1 MSAWLD
7 TVSSLKVKLGLLVA
21 ASVVTAVLLTLLGSA
36 ADVPAALVLPVSVA
50 LALGVTQ
57 LLAAGMVAPLR
68 RMTEVSRAMARGDY
82 SGRVRTTATDEVGQL
97 AAAFNR
103 MAEDLATVDRERRDL
118 IATVSHE
125 LRTPLTAMTAL
136 LENLADGVVPA
147 DSDHLAAALDEA
159 QRLGRLVE
167 DLLQL
172 SRLEAG
178 VVHLDRQ
185 EVALRALVEESVV
198 QVLAAGR
205 PLTVTIDL
213 GEDVVV
219 VADPA
224 RLRQLLVNVLD
235 NAARHAPADTTVRVT
250 GEADHGAW
258 WLEVTDDGGGV
269 APEDR
274 ERVFERFG
282 TDGAGGTGLGLAV
295 ARWVAQLHGGT
306 LRFLD
311 PADGSRRPAPARGG
325 HARPPAGPLPDPSP
339 TGTTLEPVHEPA
351 HEPAH
356 EPVHEP
362 AQEPAMTT
370 TTPPPAQPSHPP
382 ASAALVRQQPGL
394 DGLFGRF
401 WPERGLPSGF
411 RTVVAAAGAG
421 LVAGFALSFTD
432 VGITWTLV
440 AIVCGAAA
448 LATARRRRE
457 PWTLLCAGLALLL
470 VLPLTLLDAWWLRPL
485 CIVAAT
491 AVFLCGVTG
500 ARTLPGIILSG
511 LAWPL
516 ASLRGLPWFGRSL
529 RLAGNGSRTPAVVRT
544 TAWSLLGLGVFGT
557 IFASANPVFGSWVDQ
572 LVPNLTF
579 NDLVGRAFLACF
591 VFAATLGAAY
601 LALNPADVEV
611 LGGHR
616 PSALANRFEWLVPVL
631 VVDAVFVAFI
641 AAQARALLGGRDYIE
656 ATTGLTYAD
665 YVHQGFGQ
673 LTLATALTVLVVW
686 VAARR
691 AGGTPEDRRWLLGS
705 LGLLCALT
713 LLVVASALRGMA
725 VYQDAYGFTTLRLFV
740 DVFEGWLGF
749 VVLAIMVAGVAG
761 LGRWLPRIALV
772 SGAVALV
779 GLAAI
784 NPDAWVAER
793 NLDRYD
799 ATGRLDVRYLQTLSA
814 DAAPV
819 IAERLPRDVARCVL
833 LELPVSSLREETID
847 DPRAWNLS
855 RSRAVDAVARI
866 GLAPA
871 PDGAASG
878 SDISFEEC
886 GGVWEAFGE

>member
-1 MSAWLD
+1 MSALLD

-21 ASVVTAVLLTLLGSA
+21 ASVVVAVLLTLVGSA
-36 ADVPAALVLPVSVA
+36 AHVPALLVLPVSVA

-82 SGRVRTTATDEVGQL
+82 SGRVHTTSTDEVGQL
-97 AAAFNR
+97 AVAFNR

-147 DSDHLAAALDEA
+147 DSEHLSAALEEA
-159 QRLGRLVE
+159 QRLGGLVE

-178 VVHLDRQ
+178 VVELDRQ
-185 EVALRALVEESVV
+185 DVDLRGLVEESVA
-198 QVLAAGR
+198 QVASAGR
-205 PLTVTIDL
+205 RRDYALDL
-213 GEDVVV
+213 SDGLVVR
-219 VADPA
+219 ADPA

-235 NAARHAPADTTVRVT
+235 NAERHAPPGTDVRVSAAAT
-250 GEADHGAW
+250 GHGW
-258 WLEVTDDGGGV
+258 QLEVVDEGGGV

-295 ARWVAQLHGGT
+295 ARWVAALHGGT

-311 PADGSRRPAPARGG
+311 PDGDRGARLRLEVPTYTAAPRAAAAAPHPAPRT
-325 HARPPAGPLPDPSP
+325 P
-339 TGTTLEPVHEPA
+339 
-351 HEPAH
+351 
-356 EPVHEP
+356 
-362 AQEPAMTT
+362 QEPAMTT
-370 TTPPPAQPSHPP
+370 TAPPPARPP
-382 ASAALVRQQPGL
+382 APLAPAGAAGTAPSALE
-394 DGLFGRF
+394 GLFGRF
-401 WPERGLPSGF
+401 WPEHGLGSGSRTVLAAALAGLLAGLALSF
-411 RTVVAAAGAG
+411 NAVGVGWTVVA
-421 LVAGFALSFTD
+421 
-432 VGITWTLV
+432 VG
-440 AIVCGAAA
+440 CGAAA
-448 LATARRRRE
+448 LATARHRRDS
-457 PWTLLCAGLALLL
+457 WTISCAVLALLL
-470 VLPLTLLDAWWLRPL
+470 VLPMTLLDAWWIQVL
-485 CIVAAT
+485 CLLAAT
-491 AVFLCGVTG
+491 AVFLCGVTR
-500 ARTLPGIILSG
+500 ARTVAGIVLSG
-511 LAWPL
+511 IAWPL

-529 RLAGNGSRTPAVVRT
+529 RLAGTGSRTPAVVRT

-557 IFASANPVFGSWVDQ
+557 IFATANPVFGSWVDQ

-579 NDLVGRAFLACF
+579 NDLVGRAFLSCF

-611 LGGHR
+611 ASGPR
-616 PSALANRFEWLVPVL
+616 PTALTNRFEWLVPVL
-631 VVDAVFVAFI
+631 VVDAVFIGFI
-641 AAQARALLGGRDYIE
+641 AAQARALVGGEAYIR

-665 YVHQGFGQ
+665 FVHQGFGQ

-686 VAARR
+686 VASRR
-691 AGGTPEDRRWLLGS
+691 AGTTPTDRRWLFGS
-705 LGLLCALT
+705 LGLLCVLT

-749 VVLAIMVAGVAG
+749 VVLAIMVAGAAG
-761 LGRWLPRIALV
+761 RGRWVPRVALV
-772 SGAVALV
+772 SAAVALV

-799 ATGRLDVRYLQTLSA
+799 ATGEVDLRYLQTLSA

-819 IAERLPRDVARCVL
+819 IVDRLPRDVARCVL
-833 LELPVSSLREETID
+833 AELPGDSLREETVD
-847 DPRAWNLS
+847 DVRAWNLA
-855 RSRAVDAVARI
+855 RARAVDVVAEV

-871 PDGAASG
+871 SPYATAPSY
-878 SDISFEEC
+878 EEC
-886 GGVWEAFGE
+886 SGVWTAFGE

>member
-1 MSAWLD
+1 MSAWFD
-7 TVSSLKVKLGLLVA
+7 TVSSLKVKLGILVA

-36 ADVPAALVLPVSVA
+36 ARVPALLVLPVSVA

-82 SGRVRTTATDEVGQL
+82 SGRVRTSATDEVGQL

-147 DSDHLAAALDEA
+147 DPEHLGAALDEA

-178 VVHLDRQ
+178 VVDLDDQ
-185 EVALRALVEESVV
+185 PVGVRALVEESVA
-198 QVLAAGR
+198 QVRSTGRRGDFTLDLAEGMV
-205 PLTVTIDL
+205 VT
-213 GEDVVV
+213 G
-219 VADPA
+219 DPF
-224 RLRQLLVNVLD
+224 RLRQLVVNVLD
-235 NAARHAPADTTVRVT
+235 NAARHSPPGTSVRISGAAAPD
-250 GEADHGAW
+250 GW
-258 WLEVTDDGGGV
+258 WLEVADEGGGV
-269 APEDR
+269 PPEDR

-295 ARWVAQLHGGT
+295 ARWVAELHGGT

-311 PADGSRRPAPARGG
+311 PAGDRGARLRLEVPATPRPVPTPTRETDPVPARTPAAAAPVAAGDE
-325 HARPPAGPLPDPSP
+325 RPSQG
-339 TGTTLEPVHEPA
+339 
-351 HEPAH
+351 
-356 EPVHEP
+356 
-362 AQEPAMTT
+362 M
-370 TTPPPAQPSHPP
+370 
-382 ASAALVRQQPGL
+382 

-401 WPERGLPSGF
+401 WPEFGIASGS
-411 RTVVAAAGAG
+411 RTVVAAAVAG
-421 LVAGFALSFTD
+421 LVAGVALSFTA

-440 AIVCGAAA
+440 AVVCGAAA
-448 LATARRRRE
+448 LLTARSRRE
-457 PWTLLCAGLALLL
+457 PWTLACAGLALLL
-470 VLPLTLLDAWWLRPL
+470 VLPMTLLDAWWIQMLGL
-485 CIVAAT
+485 VAAT

-500 ARTLPGIILSG
+500 ARTMPGIVLTG

-529 RLAGNGSRTPAVVRT
+529 RLAGTASRAPAVVRT
-544 TAWSLLGLGVFGT
+544 TAWSLLGLAVFGT
-557 IFASANPVFGSWVDQ
+557 IFATANPVFGSWVDQ

-601 LALNPADVEV
+601 LALNPADVEI
-611 LGGHR
+611 LGSRR
-616 PSALANRFEWLVPVL
+616 PPALANRFEWLVPVL

-641 AAQARALLGGRDYIE
+641 AAQARALVGGRDYIE

-665 YVHQGFGQ
+665 FVHQGFGQ

-691 AGGTPEDRRWLLGS
+691 AGSTPEDRRWLFAS
-705 LGLLCALT
+705 LGLLCVLT

-761 LGRWLPRIALV
+761 RARWLPRIALV
-772 SGAVALV
+772 SGAAALV

-799 ATGRLDVRYLQTLSA
+799 ATGDLDLRYLQTLSA

-819 IAERLPRDVARCVL
+819 IVDRLPADVARCVL
-833 LELPVSSLREETID
+833 QTMPYDSLREESVD
-847 DPRAWNLS
+847 DPRAWNLA
-855 RSRAVDAVARI
+855 RSRAVDAVGRI

-871 PDGAASG
+871 SNTAASVSLG
-878 SDISFEEC
+878 ASEEC
-886 GGVWEAFGE
+886 SRVWSAFAE

>member
-1 MSAWLD
+1 VSALLD
-7 TVSSLKVKLGLLVA
+7 AVSSLKVKLGLLVA
-21 ASVVTAVLLTLLGSA
+21 ASVVVAVLLTLLGSA
-36 ADVPAALVLPVSVA
+36 AHVSPLLVLPVSVA

-147 DSDHLAAALDEA
+147 DADHLGAALDEA
-159 QRLGRLVE
+159 QRLGRLVD

-178 VVHLDRQ
+178 VVELDRQ
-185 EVALRALVEESVV
+185 EVDLRAVVEESVA
-198 QVLAAGR
+198 QVAGAGR
-205 PLTVTIDL
+205 P
-213 GEDVVV
+213 GSFDVDVPDALLV
-219 VADPA
+219 PGDPA

-235 NAARHAPADTTVRVT
+235 NAGRHAPAGTAVRIAAASSA
-250 GEADHGAW
+250 GGW
-258 WLEVTDDGGGV
+258 WLEVVDDGGGV

-306 LRFLD
+306 LRFVD
-311 PADGSRRPAPARGG
+311 PESDRGARLRLEVPTAPTPRVPAT
-325 HARPPAGPLPDPSP
+325 PLPSPSP
-339 TGTTLEPVHEPA
+339 SQPPVPK
-351 HEPAH
+351 
-356 EPVHEP
+356 
-362 AQEPAMTT
+362 QETPMSTT
-370 TTPPPAQPSHPP
+370 TSPSSPSSPGAPAQPQ
-382 ASAALVRQQPGL
+382 SAL
-394 DGLFGRF
+394 DSLFGRF
-401 WPERGLPSGF
+401 WPEAGLPSGL
-411 RTVVAAAGAG
+411 RTVAAAAAAG
-421 LVAGFALSFTD
+421 LVAGIALSFTA
-432 VGITWTLV
+432 VGLTWMLV
-440 AIVCGAAA
+440 AVVSGTAA
-448 LATARRRRE
+448 LLTARRRRE

-470 VLPLTLLDAWWLRPL
+470 VLPMALLDAWWVQMLGL
-485 CIVAAT
+485 VAAT

-500 ARTLPGIILSG
+500 ARTMPGIVLSG

-529 RLAGNGSRTPAVVRT
+529 RLAGTGSRTPAVVRT

-591 VFAATLGAAY
+591 VFAVTLGAAY

-611 LGGHR
+611 LGGRR
-616 PSALANRFEWLVPVL
+616 PTPLANRFEWLVPVL
-631 VVDAVFVAFI
+631 VVDGVFLAFI

-656 ATTGLTYAD
+656 ASTGLTYAD

-686 VAARR
+686 VASRR
-691 AGGTPEDRRWLLGS
+691 AGDTAEDRRWLFAS
-705 LGLLCALT
+705 LGLLCVLT
-713 LLVVASALRGMA
+713 LLVVASALRGMG

-740 DVFEGWLGF
+740 DVFEGWLGV
-749 VVLAIMVAGVAG
+749 VVLAIMGAGAAG

-772 SGAVALV
+772 SGAVALI

-784 NPDAWVAER
+784 NPDAWVAQR
-793 NLDRYD
+793 NIDRYE
-799 ATGRLDVRYLQTLSA
+799 ATGKLDLDYLQTLSA

-819 IAERLPRDVARCVL
+819 IVDGLPEDVSRCVL
-833 LELPVSSLREETID
+833 QLLPDNSLRPEVLED
-847 DPRAWNLS
+847 ARAWNLG
-855 RSRAVDAVARI
+855 RARAEDAVARI
-866 GLAPA
+866 DL
-871 PDGAASG
+871 GAMPTG
-878 SDISFEEC
+878 RGDEC
-886 GGVWEAFGE
+886 AGVWAAFAQ

>member
-1 MSAWLD
+1 M
-7 TVSSLKVKLGLLVA
+7 V

-36 ADVPAALVLPVSVA
+36 ADVSPLLVLPVSVA

-82 SGRVRTTATDEVGQL
+82 TGRVRTSATDEVGQL
-97 AAAFNR
+97 ATAFNR
-103 MAEDLATVDRERRDL
+103 MAEDLARVDRERRDL

-147 DSDHLAAALDEA
+147 DSQHLGGALEEA

-178 VVHLDRQ
+178 VVDLDRQ
-185 EVALRALVEESVV
+185 DVALRALVEDVV
-198 QVLAAGR
+198 AQVRATGRTARRRDGRRRRPGGRRRPGPAAPAAGQRGGQRGAPRARRDVR
-205 PLTVTIDL
+205 PHHRRRRR
-213 GEDVVV
+213 G
-219 VADPA
+219 ADNP
-224 RLRQLLVNVLD
+224 
-235 NAARHAPADTTVRVT
+235 
-250 GEADHGAW
+250 GGSW
-258 WLEVTDDGGGV
+258 WLEVVDAGGGV

-274 ERVFERFG
+274 DRVFERFG

-311 PADGSRRPAPARGG
+311 PEAGQGARIRLEVPGERATAVLASPTRVAVRSPSAASPVATDRRGAGDS
-325 HARPPAGPLPDPSP
+325 ARPQS
-339 TGTTLEPVHEPA
+339 
-351 HEPAH
+351 
-356 EPVHEP
+356 
-362 AQEPAMTT
+362 
-370 TTPPPAQPSHPP
+370 
-382 ASAALVRQQPGL
+382 GL
-394 DGLFGRF
+394 DAVFGRF
-401 WPERGLPSGF
+401 WPDRAAPHGL

-421 LVAGFALSFTD
+421 LVAGIALSFTA

-440 AIVCGAAA
+440 ALTCGAAA

-457 PWTLLCAGLALLL
+457 PWTLVCAGLAVLL
-470 VLPLTLLDAWWLRPL
+470 VLPMTLRAAWWVQMLGL
-485 CIVAAT
+485 VVAA

-500 ARTLPGIILSG
+500 ARTLPGILLSG
-511 LAWPL
+511 MAWPL

-529 RLAGNGSRTPAVVRT
+529 RIAGTGSRTPAVVRT
-544 TAWSLLGLGVFGT
+544 TVWSLLGLGVFGT

-591 VFAATLGAAY
+591 VFAVTLGAAY

-611 LGGHR
+611 LGGRR
-616 PSALANRFEWLVPVL
+616 PTALANRFEWLVPVL
-631 VVDAVFVAFI
+631 VVDAVFLAFI
-641 AAQARALLGGRDYIE
+641 AAQARALVGGRDYIE

-686 VAARR
+686 IASRR
-691 AGGTPEDRRWLLGS
+691 AGDGVEDRRWLRGS
-705 LGLLCALT
+705 LGLLCVLT

-749 VVLAIMVAGVAG
+749 VVLAIMVAGAV
-761 LGRWLPRIALV
+761 GRGAWLPRIALV

-784 NPDAWVAER
+784 NPDAWVAGR
-793 NLDRYD
+793 NIDRYE
-799 ATGRLDVRYLQTLSA
+799 ATGKLDLRYLQDLSA
-814 DAAPV
+814 DATPV
-819 IAERLPRDVARCVL
+819 IADRLPPEVSRCVL
-833 LELPVSSLREETID
+833 QQLPDNEMRAEALD
-847 DPRAWNLS
+847 DPRAWNLG
-855 RSRAVDAVARI
+855 RSRAEGPLTDLGLLPAGEQAAYDVGTSVPVDEC
-866 GLAPA
+866 
-871 PDGAASG
+871 
-878 SDISFEEC
+878 SD
-886 GGVWEAFGE
+886 VWAAFGE

>member
-1 MSAWLD
+1 L
-7 TVSSLKVKLGLLVA
+7 
-21 ASVVTAVLLTLLGSA
+21 
-36 ADVPAALVLPVSVA
+36 LVLPVSVA

-147 DSDHLAAALDEA
+147 DSEHLGAALEEA
-159 QRLGRLVE
+159 QRLGRLVD

-178 VVHLDRQ
+178 VVGLDRHA
-185 EVALRALVEESVV
+185 VALRRLVEECAA
-198 QVLAAGR
+198 QVGGAGR
-205 PLTVTIDL
+205 PGTFDVDVPEDL
-213 GEDVVV
+213 VVQ
-219 VADPA
+219 ADPA

-235 NAARHAPADTTVRVT
+235 NAGRHSPADSAVRVVA
-250 GEADHGAW
+250 GGGDEGW
-258 WLEVTDDGGGV
+258 WLEVTDQGSGV

-274 ERVFERFG
+274 DRVFDRFG

-311 PADGSRRPAPARGG
+311 PVSGRGARLRLDVPTPETAATTPAPTA
-325 HARPPAGPLPDPSP
+325 AAIPSP
-339 TGTTLEPVHEPA
+339 LQEHQMSTTAPNQP
-351 HEPAH
+351 
-356 EPVHEP
+356 
-362 AQEPAMTT
+362 
-370 TTPPPAQPSHPP
+370 TPSAPPRPQSGMDA
-382 ASAALVRQQPGL
+382 V
-394 DGLFGRF
+394 FGRF
-401 WPERGLPSGF
+401 WTESGLPSGL
-411 RTVVAAAGAG
+411 RTVVAAAVAG
-421 LVAGFALSFTD
+421 LVGGAALSFT
-432 VGITWTLV
+432 VPGITWTLV
-440 AIVCGAAA
+440 AVTCGAAA
-448 LATARRRRE
+448 LLTARRRRE
-457 PWTLLCAGLALLL
+457 PWTLACAGLALLL
-470 VLPLTLLDAWWLRPL
+470 VLPLTLLDAPWVQVLGL
-485 CIVAAT
+485 LAAT
-491 AVFLCGVTG
+491 AVFLCGVSG
-500 ARTLPGIILSG
+500 ARTLPGFVLTGI
-511 LAWPL
+511 AWPL

-529 RLAGNGSRTPAVVRT
+529 RLAGTGARTPALVRT
-544 TAWSLLGLGVFGT
+544 AVWSLLGLGVFGT

-611 LGGHR
+611 LARRR
-616 PSALANRFEWLVPVL
+616 PSPLTNRFEWLVPVL
-631 VVDAVFVAFI
+631 VVDAVFLAFI
-641 AAQARALLGGRDYIE
+641 SAQARALIGGRDYIE
-656 ATTGLTYAD
+656 RTTGLTYAD
-665 YVHQGFGQ
+665 FVHQGFGQ

-686 VAARR
+686 VASRR
-691 AGGTPEDRRWLLGS
+691 AGPAPDDRRWLFGS
-705 LGLLCALT
+705 LGLLCVLT

-749 VVLAIMVAGVAG
+749 VVLAIMVAGVVG
-761 LGRWLPRIALV
+761 WGRWLPRIALV
-772 SGAVALV
+772 SGAVALI

-784 NPDAWVAER
+784 NPDAWVAQR
-793 NLDRYD
+793 NIDRYD
-799 ATGRLDVRYLQTLSA
+799 ATGQLDLDYLRTLSA

-819 IAERLPRDVARCVL
+819 IVEGLPEEVSRCVL
-833 LELPVSSLREETID
+833 QELPSSSLREENLD
-847 DPRAWNLS
+847 DPRAWNLG
-855 RSRAVDAVARI
+855 RSRAQDAMSRI
-866 GLAPA
+866 DLADP
-871 PDGAASG
+871 PDVRG
-878 SDISFEEC
+878 DEC
-886 GGVWEAFGE
+886 AEVWESFAE

>member
-36 ADVPAALVLPVSVA
+36 ARVPAVLVLPVSVA

-82 SGRVRTTATDEVGQL
+82 SGRVRTAATDEVGQL

-147 DSDHLAAALDEA
+147 DPDHLGAALDEA

-178 VVHLDRQ
+178 VVDLDRQ
-185 EVALRALVEESVV
+185 DVVLRALVEESVA
-198 QVLAAGR
+198 QVVAAGR
-205 PLTVTIDL
+205 SGTVTVDL
-213 GEDVVV
+213 DQDQVVL
-219 VADPA
+219 ADPA

-235 NAARHAPADTTVRVT
+235 NAARHAPANTSVRVT
-250 GEADHGAW
+250 GGADDGAW
-258 WLEVTDDGGGV
+258 WLEVLDDGGGV
-269 APEDR
+269 APEHR

-311 PADGSRRPAPARGG
+311 PTTGRGARIRLEVPTATPVPGPASPAT
-325 HARPPAGPLPDPSP
+325 DPIP
-339 TGTTLEPVHEPA
+339 EN
-351 HEPAH
+351 
-356 EPVHEP
+356 
-362 AQEPAMTT
+362 AMTT
-370 TTPPPAQPSHPP
+370 TTQPTGQPSAHAPATPP
-382 ASAALVRQQPGL
+382 QAGI

-401 WPERGLPSGF
+401 WPERDVSSGI
-411 RTVVAAAGAG
+411 RTVAAAAAAGA
-421 LVAGFALSFTD
+421 VAGFALSFNA

-440 AIVCGAAA
+440 AIVCGSAA
-448 LATARRRRE
+448 LVTARSRRE
-457 PWTLLCAGLALLL
+457 PWTLACAGLALLL
-470 VLPLTLLDAWWLRPL
+470 VLPMALLDAWWVQMLGL
-485 CIVAAT
+485 VAAT

-500 ARTLPGIILSG
+500 ARTMPGIILSG
-511 LAWPL
+511 IAWPL

-529 RLAGNGSRTPAVVRT
+529 RLAGTGSLTPAVVRT
-544 TAWSLLGLGVFGT
+544 TAWSLLGLGVFGA

-611 LGGHR
+611 LGARR

-641 AAQARALLGGRDYIE
+641 AAQARALIGGRAYIE
-656 ATTGLTYAD
+656 DTTGLTYAD
-665 YVHQGFGQ
+665 FVHQGFGQ

-691 AGGTPEDRRWLLGS
+691 AGSSDADRRWLLGS
-705 LGLLCALT
+705 LGLLCGLT

-772 SGAVALV
+772 SGAVALI

-799 ATGRLDVRYLQTLSA
+799 ATGKLDLHYLETLSA
-814 DAAPV
+814 DATPV
-819 IAERLPRDVARCVL
+819 IVERLPEDVARCVL
-833 LELPVSSLREETID
+833 QGMPSGSLREESID
-847 DPRAWNLS
+847 DPRAWNLA

-866 GLAPA
+866 GLTPVADDGPSGPA
-871 PDGAASG
+871 GAV
-878 SDISFEEC
+878 EEC
-886 GGVWEAFGE
+886 GGVWAAFGE